1 MSFFKKAAAAAA
13 AAAAEEEEEEEA
25 SIALASFDGIN
36 TLTVVDFRLS
46 VV

>member
-1 MSFFKKAAAAAA
+1 MSFFKKAAAAAEEEE
-13 AAAAEEEEEEEA
+13 EEEEEEEA

>member
-13 AAAAEEEEEEEA
+13 AAAAEEEEEEA
-25 SIALASFDGIN
+25 SIELASFDGIN